1 MIAQISDE
9 LFWGFKV
16 YFNENDYKSFN
27 EVVFFVKKELI
38 LFLRINNLL
47 NLEEI
52 AKKINLHNH
61 EFKSYEEMIKSNNE
75 IIYLCGSCKAM
86 V

>member
-1 MIAQISDE
+1 MIVQISDE

-16 YFNENDYKSFN
+16 NFDETQYKSFN
-27 EVVFFVKKELI
+27 ELAFFVKKELI

-47 NLEEI
+47 NLQEI
-52 AKKINLHNH
+52 AEKINLHNH
-61 EFKSYEEMIKSNNE
+61 EFKSYEEMIKSNKN
-75 IIYLCGSCKAM
+75 IIYLCGGCKAM

>member
-1 MIAQISDE
+1 MIVQISDE

-16 YFNENDYKSFN
+16 YFNEKNYESIN
-27 EVVFFVKKELI
+27 ELVLFVKKELI
-38 LFLRINNLL
+38 LFLKLNNLL

-75 IIYLCGSCKAM
+75 IIYLCGGCKMM

>member
-16 YFNENDYKSFN
+16 YFNENDYKSFK
-27 EVVFFVKKELI
+27 ELAFFVKKELI

-52 AKKINLHNH
+52 AEKINLHNH